1 MPVEQD
7 RLNLREQRVALVQ
20 VPPARLHDR
29 QPRVAEVR
37 HGPPEEVARRH
48 EVGVEDRDELA
59 ARRLES
65 CLERAGL
72 VPDAVRPVDVLDVE
86 SARGLAPNGELGDVA
101 RLVGRIVED
110 LNLEELE
117 RVVDR
122 ADRVDEPIDDV
133 HLVVDRQ
140 LDGDDRPLTDRRRR
154 ARDLV
159 LVLQVLV
166 DDEVAVPPVDAKDT
180 EDEEVG
186 N

>member
-20 VPPARLHDR
+20 MSPARLHDR
-29 QPRVAEVR
+29 QTRVAEVR
-37 HGPPEEVARRH
+37 HRPPEEVARRH

-65 CLERAGL
+65 FFERAGL

-86 SARGLAPNGELGDVA
+86 PARRLAANGELGNVA

-110 LNLEELE
+110 LDLEEIQ
-117 RVVDR
+117 RIVDR
-122 ADRVDEPIDDV
+122 AHRVDEPIDDV
-133 HLVVDRQ
+133 HLVVDGQ
-140 LDGDDRPLTDRRRR
+140 LDGDDRPLSDRRRR
-154 ARDLV
+154 ARNLV
-159 LVLQVLV
+159 LVLQVLI
-166 DDEVAVPPVDAKDT
+166 DDEIAMPPVDAKDT
-180 EDEEVG
+180 EDEEIG